1 MSHYDQRE
9 DDLLYMTLCF
19 TLRVPD
25 STFMYI
31 YLKESVIVMSADLS
45 KMAALIENKNRWV
58 FHPEATNNIMCS
70 SPLPCFCDGL
80 SFCVFLLPV
89 AVFAVSLYTVMV
101 A

>member
-1 MSHYDQRE
+1 
-9 DDLLYMTLCF
+9 
-19 TLRVPD
+19 
-25 STFMYI
+25 MYI
-31 YLKESVIVMSADLS
+31 YLKESVIVMSADPF
-45 KMAALIENKNRWV
+45 KMVALTGNKNTWV